1 VNKIIGIILVLTV
14 AIFAKDAPKIGQP
27 SPQFQGT
34 TFNGKKIHLTDF
46 KGKVVLIDFWASW
59 CGPCRQEI
67 PFLIELKFHYRHSP
81 LEIIAINID
90 KNIQNAREFVDQLP
104 EKINFTVI
112 KDSKQQI
119 PPKYQIKGM
128 PTSILLDKDG
138 IIRYWHTGFK
148 KSYEKEYFSEID
160 KLLKE
165 NPATDHP
172 GQN

>member
-1 VNKIIGIILVLTV
+1 MNKIIGFILVLTV

-34 TFNGKKIHLTDF
+34 TFDEKKIDLADF
-46 KGKVVLIDFWASW
+46 RGKVVLIDFWASW
-59 CGPCRQEI
+59 CGPCRLEM
-67 PFLIELKFHYRHSP
+67 PFLIELDYHYRHSP
-81 LEIIAINID
+81 FEIIAINID
-90 KNIQNAREFVDQLP
+90 KNVENAQKFMEQLS
-104 EKINFTVI
+104 ERINFTVL

-119 PPKYQIKGM
+119 PPKFQIKGM
-128 PTSILLDKDG
+128 PTSILLDKNG

-160 KLLKE
+160 ELLKE
-165 NPATDHP
+165 PPASDHP